1 MRGTRSGERLSR
13 GVTAASVGEENTL
26 SFDSDVFISYAH
38 IDNQPLPGGQ
48 DGWVTVFHEALEQ
61 FLSRFK
67 GANARIWR
75 DKKLRGNDVFADEII
90 DQFPKTA
97 ALISV
102 LTPRYLTSEW
112 CTKEIN
118 GFCGAAQR
126 AGGVV
131 VENKARVFKVI
142 KTPFDP
148 GDSLLPVMD
157 KVLGY
162 EFYELDTDNTPRELD
177 PQFGDKFRQE
187 FLRKVNKLAW
197 DIKQLLDQLG
207 SGVHET
213 SAPDAG
219 AAKPVVYLAECSRDR
234 REAREI
240 VDGELKRHGYAVLPD
255 QQLPTDEAEVVAE
268 VQRLLAKCTL
278 SVHLV
283 GTGYGL
289 VPDGSGQKSVVVL
302 QNELAADRC
311 KSGAFQR
318 VIWLPEGMR
327 SEQTAQQG
335 FIDAL
340 HNDAA
345 AQVGADL
352 ITGDLEHL
360 KGAIHAALK
369 KLERP
374 APVSAPP
381 PGAAGD
387 SSQLV
392 YIVCDER
399 DRKETVSML
408 KFLKGRGLDVK
419 LPIFTGDAAEV
430 REANQELL
438 MRADAVVIFYGAG
451 DEAWKYYK
459 QNELKKIRGLRRE
472 KPMLAE
478 YTYLAGPSTDDK
490 ELLVSVE
497 EPNVIDGRNGFSDAT
512 VEGLLRALG
521 RAG

>member
-1 MRGTRSGERLSR
+1 M
-13 GVTAASVGEENTL
+13 

-67 GANARIWR
+67 GSNARVWR
-75 DKKLRGNDVFADEII
+75 DKKLRGNDVFSNEIM

-102 LTPRYLTSEW
+102 LTPRYLSSEW

-118 GFCGAAQR
+118 GFCGVAQQT
-126 AGGVV
+126 GGLV
-131 VENKARVFKVI
+131 VENKTRVFKVI
-142 KTPFDP
+142 KTPFDQEEA
-148 GDSLLPVMD
+148 LPPVVD

-162 EFYELDTDNTPRELD
+162 DFYELDEDSTPRELD
-177 PQFGDKFRQE
+177 PQFGDKVRQE

-197 DIKQLLDQLG
+197 DSKRLLDQLG
-207 SGVHET
+207 SGVHDA
-213 SAPDAG
+213 APANG
-219 AAKPVVYLAECSRDR
+219 AAKPIVYLAECSRDR

-240 VDGELKRHGYAVLPD
+240 LEGELKRHGYAVLPD
-255 QQLPTDEAEVVAE
+255 QQLPTDEAAVVAE
-268 VQRLLAKCTL
+268 VQGLLAKCTL

-283 GTGYGL
+283 GTGYGI
-289 VPDGSGQKSVVVL
+289 VPDGSGQKSVGIL
-302 QNELAADRC
+302 QNELAATRA
-311 KSGAFQR
+311 KSGALRR
-318 VIWLPEGMR
+318 VIWLPEGIR
-327 SEQTAQQG
+327 SEHAAQQG

-340 HNDAA
+340 HNDAE

-352 ITGDLEHL
+352 ITGDLEAV

-374 APVSAPP
+374 APESAPT
-381 PGAAGD
+381 AELTGD
-387 SSQLV
+387 SRRLV

-399 DRKETVSML
+399 DRKETVPLL
-408 KFLKGRGLDVK
+408 KLLKGRGLDVK

-459 QNELKKIRGLRRE
+459 QNELKKIGGLRRE
-472 KPMLAE
+472 RPILAE
-478 YTYLAGPSTDDK
+478 YTYLAGPTTDDK
-490 ELLVSVE
+490 ELLVSLE
-497 EPNVIDGRNGFSDAT
+497 EPNVIDGRNGFAEAT
-512 VEGLLRALG
+512 MEGLLRALSPG
-521 RAG
+521 KVTRARPPAPRE